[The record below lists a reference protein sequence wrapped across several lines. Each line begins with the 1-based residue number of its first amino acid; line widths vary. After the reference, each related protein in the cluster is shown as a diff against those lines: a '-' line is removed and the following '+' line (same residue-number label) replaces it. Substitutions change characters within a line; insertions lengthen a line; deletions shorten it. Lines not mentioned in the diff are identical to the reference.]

1 MLAEEKRGRK
11 EANCIIEEER
21 RDREEE
27 RRDWEEEGEK
37 ANQILE
43 EERRGRE
50 EERQGREKSELVT
63 QLTTLPELLGG
74 YQPLFLT
81 VKVEKNVGEACKRA
95 GRKYPKRIVP
105 WNDFVNRQQEIWK
118 TIRVSLTYSQRLFDP
133 LDTISI
139 KTLVAVRSEA
149 DVAINE
155 GVAVL
160 QSVEA
165 ILQELSK
172 DGRLREQ
179 LQLLGYV
186 TFVNHLNL
194 NPGSQEASTLPKTDL
209 LPSSSSPITPPNQ
222 VNKRKRAGVEA
233 ATKGQNYPND
243 VRGQADE
250 FCIFKLED
258 GKENP
263 VYSIA
268 F

>member
-27 RRDWEEEGEK
+27 REK
-37 ANQILE
+37 ANRIIE

-50 EERQGREKSELVT
+50 EERQGREKAELAT
-63 QLTTLPELLGG
+63 QLTTLPELLGV
-74 YQPLFLT
+74 YHALSLA
-81 VKVEKNVGEACKRA
+81 VKVETNASVLAVGEACKRA

-105 WNDFVNRQQEIWK
+105 RNDFVNHQQEIWK

-133 LDTISI
+133 LDTISL

-165 ILQELSK
+165 ILQEFFK

-194 NPGSQEASTLPKTDL
+194 NPGSQDASTLPKTDR

-222 VNKRKRAGVEA
+222 ISKRKRARVEA
-233 ATKGQNYPND
+233 ATKGQNYPKD
-243 VRGQADE
+243 VRG
-250 FCIFKLED
+250 
-258 GKENP
+258 
-263 VYSIA
+263 
-268 F
+268 